1 MIYTARNKRK
11 NSNKTRRRGGNNMKL
26 VTSFYLFRL
35 PPIGGRIDVEIYTN
49 NNDIKIDCYANKDM
63 NIGNRNYQHLTET
76 IKNAG
81 KIPDEFIP
89 LYNVAFAKEPGNIQI
104 SNIYSL
110 FLSIVEITKILVS
123 YNNKTIKCETDL
135 ETCNNKNREI
145 SNENQTL
152 IDKLAKLP
160 LAFSE

>member
-1 MIYTARNKRK
+1 MNTARNKRK

-35 PPIGGRIDVEIYTN
+35 PPQGGRIDVEIYTN
-49 NNDIKIDCYANKDM
+49 NNDIKIDCYANKGSP
-63 NIGNRNYQHLTET
+63 NNHYYQHLTET

-81 KIPDEFIP
+81 KIPDEFIS

-104 SNIYSL
+104 SSIYTL
-110 FLSIVEITKILVS
+110 MLSIVEITKILVS

-152 IDKLAKLP
+152 INKLAKLP

>member
-1 MIYTARNKRK
+1 MNTARNKRK

-35 PPIGGRIDVEIYTN
+35 PPVGGRIDVEIYTN
-49 NNDIKIDCYANKDM
+49 NNDIKIDCYVNKDSPY
-63 NIGNRNYQHLTET
+63 NHYYQYLTET

-81 KIPDEFIP
+81 KIPDDFIP
-89 LYNVAFAKEPGNIQI
+89 LYNVAFGSRENEVQVV
-104 SNIYSL
+104 SIYS
-110 FLSIVEITKILVS
+110 FLQSLIKITKIIVS